1 MSAFQQRYTPR
12 AKRAVG
18 LAQLDG
24 GMTARS
30 ALDAFH
36 TGALRDSE
44 GPIPPPAG
52 AMPLSTAH
60 DCARKIRQQREGRR
74 GGLERAE
81 AQAIRAELGRR
92 LVVSTDRLTKRLERK
107 SRTGTSDE
115 KLADALTKA
124 ARAAREVHA
133 YLAAIEAPP
142 KPAPPRSN
150 GNGQQQAPES
160 PAADA
165 SPLGSIA
172 ADIERADR
180 AAARKSSPNA

>member
-36 TGALRDSE
+36 TGALRDSD

-92 LVVSTDRLTKRLERK
+92 LVVATDRLTKRLERK
-107 SRTGTSDE
+107 SRRPEVIPQRLTAEHMQCGCTARTRGRQGWMGAQCR
-115 KLADALTKA
+115 LAM
-124 ARAAREVHA
+124 H
-133 YLAAIEAPP
+133 
-142 KPAPPRSN
+142 
-150 GNGQQQAPES
+150 
-160 PAADA
+160 
-165 SPLGSIA
+165 
-172 ADIERADR
+172 
-180 AAARKSSPNA
+180 